1 MRTSTTQAKYFGSTV
16 GKIVVAL
23 AFALVLV
30 GVYTGPALAEE
41 RHGPPEGSRPK
52 GERHDERNRREH
64 WRHRP
69 VRVYQPPPPPVVY
82 APPPVVYA
90 PPPPS
95 PGISIIFPIHIR

>member
-1 MRTSTTQAKYFGSTV
+1 MRTLKTQGKYSDSIA

-23 AFALVLV
+23 ALALLI
-30 GVYTGPALAEE
+30 GVSAGPAFAQD
-41 RHGPPEGSRPK
+41 RYGPPERGGHR
-52 GERHDERNRREH
+52 GYDERARRDH
-64 WRHRP
+64 RRHRP

-82 APPPVVYA
+82 APPPVIYA